1 MAELISAYKPICCNK
16 AYMSKSGAV
25 RHEKKCPK
33 NPKNRACQTCKHRT
47 ETTETYYNPY
57 HNGDCGSTDYDYKCW
72 WCEIHEMQ
80 IDSFSANVDG
90 IGMQPKMNCEHWEC
104 TPKERG
110 GENG

>member
-1 MAELISAYKPICCNK
+1 MAELISAYKPSCCNK
-16 AYMSKSGAV
+16 AYISKSSAV

-33 NPKNRACQTCKHRT
+33 NPKNRACQTCKHRI

-72 WCEIHEMQ
+72 WCEIHDMK

-90 IGMQPKMNCEHWEC
+90 IGMQPKMNCEHWER
-104 TPKERG
+104 TPQNDEVR
-110 GENG
+110 E